1 MQNIRI
7 SLQGQMINF
16 DQFVA
21 YNNKTRAVG
30 NMNVNARGDVIDS
43 AGNIIQTRTAMIKQK
58 FTGTTVSKKN
68 KAIRSKVQRP
78 LRPERSL
85 EEETDDY
92 VDSSDYQVEQ
102 DTSTNI
108 SNNIRSLSELSQEER
123 VQVFGPRS
131 TSLRGV
137 LASDIDIDLNE
148 VTRPSDVRTLRRI

>member
-1 MQNIRI
+1 
-7 SLQGQMINF
+7 
-16 DQFVA
+16 
-21 YNNKTRAVG
+21 
-30 NMNVNARGDVIDS
+30 
-43 AGNIIQTRTAMIKQK
+43 MIKQK

-78 LRPERSL
+78 LRPERTL
-85 EEETDDY
+85 EEETNDY
-92 VDSSDYQVEQ
+92 VESSDYQVEQ

>member
-92 VDSSDYQVEQ
+92 VDNSDYQVDQ
-102 DTSTNI
+102 DTPII
-108 SNNIRSLSELSQEER
+108 SNNIRSISEMSQEER